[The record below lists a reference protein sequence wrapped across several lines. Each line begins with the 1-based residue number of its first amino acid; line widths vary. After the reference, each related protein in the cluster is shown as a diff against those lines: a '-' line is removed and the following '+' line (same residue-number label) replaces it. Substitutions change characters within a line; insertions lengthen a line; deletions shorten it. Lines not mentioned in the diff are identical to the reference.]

1 MTKLEVERFVEEEV
15 KGLWPQW
22 DATDAELRVW
32 MSSLM
37 PFDYGPAR
45 VAAQACFREQTINS
59 RRPILGRF
67 LACLRALSPRARG
80 PGAERSDL
88 TTDVFVECYEPPADR
103 PHLAGARRPVYVMPA
118 SRQGDRE
125 YVRTCAASMAARF
138 DRLYG
143 GHWIVVCIP
152 ISQDDGL
159 RGQPAR
165 QRAYGRIAAG
175 PDTPGRRF
183 LQNFLAEPNTKPD
196 GDAPVPGAFGWGIQQ
211 QELWR
216 LAPTLHDAAHEAYG
230 VTARL

>member
-15 KGLWPQW
+15 KGLYPQW

-183 LQNFLAEPNTKPD
+183 LQNLLVGRLTAPSLCAMLNAVA
-196 GDAPVPGAFGWGIQQ
+196 DAGLKRKSSEKGCGSSC
-211 QELWR
+211 
-216 LAPTLHDAAHEAYG
+216 G
-230 VTARL
+230 

>member
-1 MTKLEVERFVEEEV
+1 MTKLEVERFIEEEV

-32 MSSLM
+32 MSSLA
-37 PFDYGPAR
+37 PFDYGRAR
-45 VAAQACFREQTINS
+45 AAAMACFREQTVNS

-67 LACLRALSPRARG
+67 LECLRVLSPRARG
-80 PGAERSDL
+80 PGSERSDL

-103 PHLAGARRPVYVMPA
+103 PHRAGVRKPVYVTPA
-118 SRQGDRE
+118 SRQGDRQ
-125 YVRTCAASMAARF
+125 YVRTCGASMAARF

-143 GHWIVVCIP
+143 GRWIVVHAP
-152 ISQDDGL
+152 LSQDDGL

-183 LQNFLAEPNTKPD
+183 LQNFLTRQSADPSLGTMLNAVA
-196 GDAPVPGAFGWGIQQ
+196 DAGLKWKSSEKG
-211 QELWR
+211 
-216 LAPTLHDAAHEAYG
+216 
-230 VTARL
+230 